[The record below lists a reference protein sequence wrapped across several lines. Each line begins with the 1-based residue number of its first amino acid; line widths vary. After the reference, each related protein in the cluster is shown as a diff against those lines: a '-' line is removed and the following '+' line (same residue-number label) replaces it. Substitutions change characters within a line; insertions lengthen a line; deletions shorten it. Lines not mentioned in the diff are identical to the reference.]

1 MGKRDSGEVAA
12 VDLLGDPV
20 QPIRDPRG
28 RKSAVANAT
37 IRKEIQ
43 TVVMSMRSVGK
54 TQEDIAQYLHMDAK
68 TLRKYFSREL
78 DHGAMLLEG
87 MAMQV
92 LVKKMLDG
100 NVSAAKEVQKICAA
114 RSAPRSSAPK
124 QPKAPPLGKKDQ
136 LNNEARTPTLGWGDV
151 LPN

>member
-1 MGKRDSGEVAA
+1 MAKRDSEGVVA

-28 RKSAVANAT
+28 RKAAVANEG

-54 TQEDIAQYLHMDAK
+54 TQEEIAQYLHMDVK
-68 TLRKYFSREL
+68 TLRKHFSRSLE
-78 DHGAMLLEG
+78 HGSMLLEG
-87 MAMQV
+87 MAIQV
-92 LVKKMLDG
+92 LVKKMLEG
-100 NVSAAKEVQKICAA
+100 NVTAAKEVLKICGS
-114 RSAPRSSAPK
+114 RNAPK
-124 QPKAPPLGKKDQ
+124 QAPKPAKPQPIGKKDR
-136 LNNEARTPTLGWGDV
+136 LNDEARNPTLGWGDV

>member
-1 MGKRDSGEVAA
+1 MAKRDSGEVEP

-20 QPIRDPRG
+20 KPIRDPRG
-28 RKSAVANAT
+28 RKSAVANST

-54 TQEDIAQYLHMDAK
+54 TQEEIAQYLHMDAK

-78 DHGAMLLEG
+78 EHGAMLLEG

-100 NVSAAKEVQKICAA
+100 NVSAAKEVQKICAS
-114 RSAPRSSAPK
+114 RSAPKSAPTK
-124 QPKAPPLGKKDQ
+124 QPKPSPLGKKDL
-136 LNNEARTPTLGWGDV
+136 LNNESRNPTLGWGDV

>member
-1 MGKRDSGEVAA
+1 LAKRESAT

-28 RKSAVANAT
+28 RRSAVANAT

-43 TVVMSMRSVGK
+43 IVVMAMRGVGK
-54 TQEDIAQYLHMDAK
+54 SQEDIAQYLHMDVK

-78 DHGAMLLEG
+78 DHGATLLEG

-100 NVSAAKEVQKICAA
+100 NVSAAKEVQKICAT
-114 RSAPRSSAPK
+114 RSAPKSQPNIRAPK
-124 QPKAPPLGKKDQ
+124 TPALGKKQ
-136 LNNEARTPTLGWGDV
+136 ILGEEARNPTLGWGDL

>member
-1 MGKRDSGEVAA
+1 MGKQVSEGVVA

-28 RKSAVANAT
+28 RKAAVANEA

-43 TVVMSMRSVGK
+43 TVIMSMRSVGK
-54 TQEDIAQYLHMDAK
+54 TQEEIAQFLRMDVK
-68 TLRKYFSREL
+68 TLRKYFSPTL

-87 MAMQV
+87 IAIQV
-92 LVKKMLDG
+92 LVKKMLEG
-100 NVSAAKEVQKICAA
+100 NVSAAKEVLKICGS
-114 RSAPRSSAPK
+114 RTAPK
-124 QPKAPPLGKKDQ
+124 QAPKVPKPQPLGKKQ
-136 LNNEARTPTLGWGDV
+136 MLNDEARNPTLGWGDV